1 MKDLMLIWNTFLSCR
16 NYPSNDANFDS
27 DRSGE
32 QDEKK
37 LPRVSSNVRRKSS
50 VMVNRFFNT
59 ALPVY
64 SDPDRK
70 GRWPKYTFM
79 LIILGLLGIA
89 SGCFILLF
97 HPYDLL
103 FQWKATFSE
112 GGEMFELWRKP
123 EADVYLKVY
132 LFNITNHEEY
142 LDGRESKLRFQQVGP
157 YVYKEVLEH
166 SDVVFNDNG
175 TLSTKSLHPLIYIP
189 EMSNGTEEDLVIM
202 PNIALFVSNKILFL

>member
-1 MKDLMLIWNTFLSCR
+1 MLNYIRIAIRVIAMEMRNIAGALKQWCVERAWNARKELGEIHTADSTNLQPVLLSTQSK
-16 NYPSNDANFDS
+16 N
-27 DRSGE
+27 
-32 QDEKK
+32 
-37 LPRVSSNVRRKSS
+37 
-50 VMVNRFFNT
+50 
-59 ALPVY
+59 
-64 SDPDRK
+64 
-70 GRWPKYTFM
+70 TFM